1 MFKHHQPSGNTL
13 ASYMLYFL
21 LLLLTFNHSSLC
33 ADNSAYLNLPSI
45 CSHESCINTRVFSI
59 SESKRDLPDV
69 AVLPAAEN
77 TLSDD
82 ADVAGIHKIRLASA
96 LSKTNLFYY

>member
-1 MFKHHQPSGNTL
+1 MHDSIVLCPALFKSEEISSKN
-13 ASYMLYFL
+13 FL
-21 LLLLTFNHSSLC
+21 LPLQATSSAFFFASC
-33 ADNSAYLNLPSI
+33 SI
-45 CSHESCINTRVFSI
+45 CSHESCINTSVFNI

-82 ADVAGIHKIRLASA
+82 ADVAGIHNTRFASA
-96 LSKTNLFYY
+96 LSNGNLFYT